1 LYHIILSHYV
11 FIESDM
17 LQALNIDDATPTN
30 IVLQS
35 TKMVM
40 EESCLSRKKLKF
52 KSKLQHQ
59 SSEKQRLTE
68 YERLVFL

>member
-11 FIESDM
+11 FIEGNM
-17 LQALNIDDATPTN
+17 LQALNINDVTPTN

-35 TKMVM
+35 TMMVM

-59 SSEKQRLTE
+59 SSDKQRLTE
-68 YERLVFL
+68 LERLVF

>member
-1 LYHIILSHYV
+1 MYHIILSHYV
-11 FIESDM
+11 FTEGNM
-17 LQALNIDDATPTN
+17 LQALNINDVTPTN

-35 TKMVM
+35 TMMVM
-40 EESCLSRKKLKF
+40 EESCRSRKKLKF

-68 YERLVFL
+68 LERLVF

>member
-1 LYHIILSHYV
+1 MYHIILSHYV
-11 FIESDM
+11 FTEGNT
-17 LQALNIDDATPTN
+17 LQALNINDVTPTN

-35 TKMVM
+35 TMMVM
-40 EESCLSRKKLKF
+40 EESCRSKKKLKF

-68 YERLVFL
+68 LERLVF

>member
-11 FIESDM
+11 FTEGNM
-17 LQALNIDDATPTN
+17 LQALNINDVTPTN

-35 TKMVM
+35 TMMVM
-40 EESCLSRKKLKF
+40 EESCRSRKKLKF

-68 YERLVFL
+68 LERLVF

>member
-11 FIESDM
+11 FTEGNT
-17 LQALNIDDATPTN
+17 LQALNINDVTPTN

-35 TKMVM
+35 TMMVM
-40 EESCLSRKKLKF
+40 EESCRSKKKLKF

-68 YERLVFL
+68 LERLVF